1 MKVKNIEGLTEDL
14 VCVYNDLREQKIGKS
29 HAKELANVAGKLI
42 SASKTKMEYNK
53 MTGSKNPIKFLEDA
67 D

>member
-1 MKVKNIEGLTEDL
+1 MLKNIEDLT
-14 VCVYNDLREQKIGKS
+14 NDLSLVYDELRSEKMGKS
-29 HAKELANVAGKLI
+29 QAKELANVAGKLI

-53 MTGSKNPIKFLEDA
+53 MVGSKNPIKFLEDA